1 MPAPMPDPG
10 SGSDGELPPGG
21 AAGPEAGPE
30 PGSLSAAGLP
40 EGLDY
45 QALLEALAASG
56 ALDTDPDNQEAEIA
70 EREAAEAEG
79 RMLACDPAVIAAGV
93 VEFMDPGPAQAG
105 WLGVAAAAAGR
116 LDEGALAGVA
126 VAARRLGSW
135 AQACEL
141 GSVAQITARAAA
153 ADRRIGVESDGRPVR
168 LCRDAIGQVQ
178 LALMLTGYG
187 AADWASLGITLA
199 WRLRATGAALAAG
212 RIDLGRAEVIAA
224 ATSVLDQDA
233 ARAVEAKILP
243 GAGTVTKAYVQER
256 ARRAVIAA
264 DPEGAER
271 RREAAERQAKVSL
284 YGDEDQT
291 ATLAGSRLPAVHAA
305 AAMARITAI
314 ARAMQAAAGV
324 RGGLDRYRAQVM
336 LALLLG
342 TLPPIPPAQGAPPDP
357 GEPPPGDD
365 CDPGPGPAADG
376 GPGPADQDGPGQDGP
391 GQDGPGQPGPGQPG
405 PGSGPA
411 DSAGR
416 GPANP
421 GGRGPGG
428 SGPGL
433 VDPGGRGPGGSGPG
447 LVDPGGRGPADPGPY
462 DDLPAP
468 RDEDAPPDDGFDGD
482 GAGDGAGA
490 FWDPAEEDDDPY
502 GTGPAPHWPE
512 LGVIPPA
519 LARRPARPARP
530 GGDRRERGARP
541 GGHGRPVPG
550 LLDVLLPWTTL
561 AGLAERPGTLGR
573 IGPVTA
579 AQARLLA
586 AAAQGDPAAQWRVI
600 VTNPAGQ
607 ALAVTRIPRRTR
619 RRPARD
625 RPGGTRDGP
634 GGTRDR
640 PARDGPAAPAAH
652 ATARPRA
659 ATARRRGPGWSAG
672 SP

>member
-1 MPAPMPDPG
+1 M
-10 SGSDGELPPGG
+10 
-21 AAGPEAGPE
+21 
-30 PGSLSAAGLP
+30 
-40 EGLDY
+40 
-45 QALLEALAASG
+45 
-56 ALDTDPDNQEAEIA
+56 
-70 EREAAEAEG
+70 
-79 RMLACDPAVIAAGV
+79 AAGV

-141 GSVAQITARAAA
+141 AAVAQISARAAA

-168 LCRDAIGQVQ
+168 LCRDAVGQVQ

-199 WRLRATGAALAAG
+199 WRLPATGAALAAG

-243 GAGTVTKAYVQER
+243 GAGTMTRAYVQEQ

-264 DPEGAER
+264 DPAGAER

-342 TLPPIPPAQGAPPDP
+342 TLPPIPPAPGAPPDP
-357 GEPPPGDD
+357 GQPPPGDD
-365 CDPGPGPAADG
+365 CDPGPGPGPAADG
-376 GPGPADQDGPGQDGP
+376 GPGPADQDGPGGSDGP
-391 GQDGPGQPGPGQPG
+391 GQPGPGPGQPGPGQPGPGPGPGQPG

-447 LVDPGGRGPADPGPY
+447 LVDPGGRGP
-462 DDLPAP
+462 
-468 RDEDAPPDDGFDGD
+468 
-482 GAGDGAGA
+482 
-490 FWDPAEEDDDPY
+490 
-502 GTGPAPHWPE
+502 
-512 LGVIPPA
+512 
-519 LARRPARPARP
+519 
-530 GGDRRERGARP
+530 GGS
-541 GGHGRPVPG
+541 
-550 LLDVLLPWTTL
+550 
-561 AGLAERPGTLGR
+561 
-573 IGPVTA
+573 
-579 AQARLLA
+579 
-586 AAAQGDPAAQWRVI
+586 
-600 VTNPAGQ
+600 
-607 ALAVTRIPRRTR
+607 
-619 RRPARD
+619 
-625 RPGGTRDGP
+625 GP
-634 GGTRDR
+634 GR
-640 PARDGPAAPAAH
+640 
-652 ATARPRA
+652 
-659 ATARRRGPGWSAG
+659 
-672 SP
+672 

>member
-1 MPAPMPDPG
+1 MPD
-10 SGSDGELPPGG
+10 SGAGPDDELPPGG
-21 AAGPEAGPE
+21 AAGPEADPE
-30 PGSLSAAGLP
+30 PGSLSEAGLP
-40 EGLDY
+40 PGLDY
-45 QALLEALAASG
+45 QALLDALAASG
-56 ALDTDPDNQEAEIA
+56 ALDTDPDDQDAEIA

-79 RMLACDPAVIAAGV
+79 RMLPCDPAVIAAGV
-93 VEFMDPGPAQAG
+93 VEHMDPGPALAG
-105 WLGVAAAAAGR
+105 WLEVAAAGAGR
-116 LDEGALAGVA
+116 LDEGGLAAVA
-126 VAARRLGSW
+126 VAQRRLGSW
-135 AQACEL
+135 AQAGEL
-141 GSVAQITARAAA
+141 AAVAQITARAAA
-153 ADRRIGVESDGRPVR
+153 ADPKIGVKSDGRPGR

-187 AADWASLGITLA
+187 AADWASLAITLA
-199 WRLRATGAALAAG
+199 WRLPATGAALAAG

-224 ATSVLDQDA
+224 ATSVLDQDT
-233 ARAVEAKILP
+233 ARAVEARILP
-243 GAGTVTKAYVQER
+243 GAGTVTKAYLQER

-271 RREAAERQAKVSL
+271 RREAAERRACVRL

-291 ATLAGSRLPAVHAA
+291 ATLTGSNLPAVHAA

-314 ARAMQAAAGV
+314 ARAMQAAAGS

-342 TLPPIPPAQGAPPDP
+342 TLPPIPPAPGAPPDP
-357 GEPPPGDD
+357 GQPPPGDD
-365 CDPGPGPAADG
+365 YDPGPAGPDDPGYHPRPRAGHDAGDS
-376 GPGPADQDGPGQDGP
+376 GPGPG
-391 GQDGPGQPGPGQPG
+391 
-405 PGSGPA
+405 
-411 DSAGR
+411 
-416 GPANP
+416 
-421 GGRGPGG
+421 
-428 SGPGL
+428 GPGL
-433 VDPGGRGPGGSGPG
+433 VDPGGRGPGGGPGSPGDGGGPGGGAHGGPG
-447 LVDPGGRGPADPGPY
+447 LRDGWP

-468 RDEDAPPDDGFDGD
+468 RDEDAPPDDGPDDGPGGD
-482 GAGDGAGA
+482 SAGDGAVP
-490 FWDPAEEDDDPY
+490 FWDPAEEDDDPF
-502 GTGPAPHWPE
+502 GTGPAPAWPE

-541 GGHGRPVPG
+541 GGDGRPAPG

-561 AGLAERPGTLGR
+561 AGLSERPGTLGR

-579 AQARLLA
+579 AQARQLA

-619 RRPARD
+619 RRLARD
-625 RPGGTRDGP
+625 RPGGARDGP
-634 GGTRDR
+634 GGARDR
-640 PARDGPAAPAAH
+640 PARDGPAGPAAH